1 MKSWLVALALTGL
14 VVWNSPAAGQ
24 AYPAKPIRMVV
35 PAAAGG
41 VSDILARVTADH
53 LSRALGQPVIVDNR
67 GGAGGNL
74 GADIVAKAQPD
85 GYSLCLISLGNVAI
99 NPFLMKDMP
108 FDALTDL
115 VPVAPVAVLPQVV
128 VATSSLPAN
137 NLKELIGLAKREPG
151 KLNYGSAGH
160 GTTTQLAAEL
170 LAQMGGIQ
178 LVHVPYRGAAP
189 AVVDVAAGQV
199 QLAFVGLASA
209 QPLLATGRIKIL
221 AVAADKRLS
230 AAPDIPTSAEAGL
243 PGYEFS
249 TWFGLVTSR
258 GTPTEIVAQ
267 LNHHVQA
274 MFDEPAVQKRLLEGG
289 LEPLRDSPEEFG
301 ARIKRDNAKF
311 AAIIKA
317 AGLKPE

>member
-209 QPLLATGRIKIL
+209 QPLLATGKIKIL

-311 AAIIKA
+311 AAIIKT